1 MIMIAETVQADD
13 RWLAIEI
20 IRSGAHGTWNL
31 EITTDEMR
39 SITWPVPFDTP
50 DQALE
55 VAKETIHQIG
65 LAKLRMFA
73 RSAVPAK
80 H

>member
-1 MIMIAETVQADD
+1 MTTITETIQADKQ
-13 RWLAIEI
+13 WLAIEI
-20 IRSGAHGTWNL
+20 IRSGTDGTWSL

-39 SITWPVPFDTP
+39 SITWPVTFKSP
-50 DQALE
+50 DQALG
-55 VAKETIHQIG
+55 VAKETLHQIG

-73 RSAVPAK
+73 RPEVAAK

>member
-1 MIMIAETVQADD
+1 MTTITKTVEVDD
-13 RWLAIEI
+13 NWLAIEI
-20 IRSGAHGTWNL
+20 IRSGVDGKWSL
-31 EITTDEMR
+31 EITTDELRMI
-39 SITWPVPFDTP
+39 SWPVPFDTP

-65 LAKLRMFA
+65 LARLRLFA
-73 RSAVPAK
+73 RPEVPEK